1 MFEQFQSDMAIAKK
15 MESILEDIDYLENQ
29 MWFKN

>member
-15 MESILEDIDYLENQ
+15 MESIVKEIDYLESQ
-29 MWFKN
+29 PWFKN

>member
-15 MESILEDIDYLENQ
+15 MESIVKEIDYLENQ
-29 MWFKN
+29 PWFKN